1 MTTMDIL
8 LGGIP
13 RSGTT
18 ALARAVE
25 LHPDIF
31 CWSSETALLP
41 VIDELTRG
49 LPMRAENLPGVAQ
62 MISRHLKSAIIDP
75 GEWNRA
81 KYEILPP
88 AQITIEEIDELARTC
103 SSVLQQRLPRQQ
115 ALLEC
120 ASLLRD
126 FLGRHSDRRLVAEK
140 TPSNVL
146 LLHESSD
153 IACRWLLTYREPFAV
168 ISSMSS
174 RASDPWAGAMGG
186 KIEQRIGLFLRHARE
201 IPFARNNR
209 EAIAID
215 YDDLVTNPYGTLANV
230 CVLLQVEP
238 TLNFL
243 KQVRR
248 IIGGKPRIIGGKVVK
263 DSWEQFDALDRWK
276 ILRLCSGEMQ
286 TFGYTEHYYKAQFDH
301 MIQGLPQ
308 RLDPQIEPLYGIFE
322 PPAAGELR
330 WVQRSASLAVYAPQG
345 VNVLTLTIC
354 NNISAVAEVARMF
367 GIASEDWR
375 VTALSDVGVQ
385 SPLPLSHCSLAK
397 DFFGEWRIDLSEAKP
412 VGHHGHWRLF
422 KIDLETNFS
431 FTPCFTL
438 ADSPDERALSVGL
451 VGWRLE

>member
-25 LHPDIF
+25 LHPEIF

-62 MISRHLKSAIIDP
+62 MISRHLRSAIIDQ

-81 KYEILPP
+81 KYGSLPR
-88 AQITIEEIDELARTC
+88 AQITVTEIDQLARTC
-103 SSVLQQRLPRQQ
+103 SSVLQQRLPRRQ

-126 FLGRHSDRRLVAEK
+126 FLGLHSDRRLVAEK

-146 LLHESSD
+146 LLRESSNL
-153 IACRWLLTYREPFAV
+153 ACRWLLTHREPFAV
-168 ISSMSS
+168 ISSMSG
-174 RASDPWAGAMGG
+174 RASDPWAGAMRG

-201 IPFARNNR
+201 ILFARNSR
-209 EAIAID
+209 EAMAID
-215 YDDLVTNPYGTLANV
+215 YDELITNPCGTLANV

-243 KQVRR
+243 EKVRG
-248 IIGGKPRIIGGKVVK
+248 IIGGEVVT

-286 TFGYTEHYYKAQFDH
+286 SFGYTEYYYKVQLDH
-301 MIQGLPQ
+301 MIYGLPQ
-308 RLDPQIEPLYGIFE
+308 TLDPQIEPLYGIFE

-345 VNVLTLTIC
+345 INVLTLTIC
-354 NNISAVAEVARMF
+354 NNISAVAEAARLF
-367 GIASEDWR
+367 GIVSEDWR
-375 VTALSDVGVQ
+375 VTAFSDVGAQ
-385 SPLPLSHCSLAK
+385 SPLPLSNCSLAK
-397 DFFGEWRIDLSEAKP
+397 DFFGEWKIDLRGAKP
-412 VGHHGHWRLF
+412 VGHHANWRLF